1 MTDSTTT
8 TAPVAPD
15 QTGVREIIEA
25 EILDDFIGLFPE
37 DELSVRAAASRTAY
51 RSMRR
56 ISTLTPAPAAGDDRV
71 TISRLAARC
80 GMSAL
85 AYLHVA
91 KDEMASDTE
100 RAACIEIAAALGGSN
115 GDE

>member
-71 TISRLAARC
+71 TVRREDAIAVLSAAELC
-80 GMSAL
+80 PIPGF
-85 AYLHVA
+85 YELHIPRF
-91 KDEMASDTE
+91 
-100 RAACIEIAAALGGSN
+100 RAALSQPGREGEG
-115 GDE
+115 E